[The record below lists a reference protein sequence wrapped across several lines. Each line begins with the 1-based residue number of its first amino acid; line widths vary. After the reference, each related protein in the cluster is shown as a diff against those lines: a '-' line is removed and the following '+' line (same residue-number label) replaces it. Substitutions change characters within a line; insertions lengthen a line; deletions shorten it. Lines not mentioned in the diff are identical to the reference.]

1 MNRFQYVKAKTN
13 SLANYFNFILD
24 TAKNLIDIMIRF
36 VCYKYLNSEV
46 EEKNHIMS
54 TLTVLIP
61 EIMLKE
67 ISRIFVWICGLNG
80 IKNKSADLALQKAN
94 INNDYFNDTMIA
106 TFIQLIGNSNCSRK
120 INFMKMIVF
129 DKI

>member
-13 SLANYFNFILD
+13 SLANHFNFILD
-24 TAKNLIDIMIRF
+24 TAKNLIDMMIRF

-54 TLTVLIP
+54 TLMVLIP

-67 ISRIFVWICGLNG
+67 ISRIFVRICGLNG
-80 IKNKSADLALQKAN
+80 IKNKSADLAL
-94 INNDYFNDTMIA
+94 
-106 TFIQLIGNSNCSRK
+106 
-120 INFMKMIVF
+120 
-129 DKI
+129 

>member
-1 MNRFQYVKAKTN
+1 M
-13 SLANYFNFILD
+13 
-24 TAKNLIDIMIRF
+24 
-36 VCYKYLNSEV
+36 
-46 EEKNHIMS
+46 
-54 TLTVLIP
+54 VLIP

-67 ISRIFVWICGLNG
+67 ISRIFVLICGLNG

-129 DKI
+129 DKLQPKL